1 MLALAG
7 TIQIIHAQT
16 NVGLSL
22 QLYAGLSV
30 TGQVG
35 RVYQV
40 QYATELSETNTWY
53 ALQHFE
59 LKWNPHEFVDTTCP
73 AREQRFYRAVEV
85 EVPTNVVP
93 VANMVFIAPGTFMM
107 GSPTNEPERLG
118 DEGPQT
124 EVTISRG
131 FWMGKYEVTQG
142 EYLEVVGSNPSYFRN
157 GDLGTGVP

>member
-1 MLALAG
+1 MTSPRAG
-7 TIQIIHAQT
+7 AQT
-16 NVGLSL
+16 NIGLNL

-93 VANMVFIAPGTFMM
+93 VANMVFIAPGTFVM
-107 GSPTNEPERLG
+107 GSPPDEPARS
-118 DEGPQT
+118 DYEGPQT
-124 EVTISRG
+124 TVTISRG
-131 FWMGKYEVTQG
+131 FWLGKYEVT
-142 EYLEVVGSNPSYFRN
+142 
-157 GDLGTGVP
+157 